1 MKNMKGPI
9 AALILICA
17 SLGTAAAQGKQETTQ
32 PIRPV
37 SDVFFQK
44 AIAHIGSGGFVDAT
58 LVKELRGVA
67 MLNGFDPG
75 GLDQC
80 STAGDGC
87 PIGETFCDCARATAT
102 SICGQV
108 GFFECT
114 PRGFVSC
121 NCAGV
126 Q

>member
-1 MKNMKGPI
+1 
-9 AALILICA
+9 LILICS
-17 SLGTAAAQGKQETTQ
+17 SLGTAAAQGKQEVTQ
-32 PIRPV
+32 PVHPV
-37 SDVFFQK
+37 ADMFFQK
-44 AIAHIGSGGFVDAT
+44 AIAHLGSGGFVDAA
-58 LVKELRGVA
+58 LVKELH
-67 MLNGFDPG
+67 GFSGIRALRTPKGLDPS

-87 PIGETFCDCARATAT
+87 PIGETFCDCARAAAT